1 MEWED
6 AVLPP
11 KAHKAI
17 NVEKE
22 RKPKAENKTKPN
34 TGLKYSKQSETLNV

>member
-11 KAHKAI
+11 KAHSKAI

-22 RKPKAENKTKPN
+22 RKPKAENITKPN
-34 TGLKYSKQSETLNV
+34 TLVSNTQNKMRP